1 MKTINNKF
9 KILEKIDEG
18 SMGIVYRAVDLK
30 EDSEVI
36 IKIINLDSS
45 ETPSLKYFK
54 QEYLLLKF
62 LKHPY
67 IVDVYEFNE
76 IWSIDGRFVS
86 PKYYLF
92 SMEFIKGENL
102 GGSIEKIDKESEWVK
117 IVGQLIETLNYI
129 HFNGVLHNDIR
140 NHNIFIT
147 KDLNVKFLD
156 FGISEQLNSNESIS
170 NIKKAKDWRELFQL
184 LKRNFK
190 NTSFQTLKSF
200 IDRVFSKID
209 LKKGSNLSKI
219 INIYNNLFEEEEIS
233 PTWLKYN
240 TSKFLTPL
248 NSGLRNKYEKVI
260 DFYENYN
267 FKEKVFFI
275 VGDDYSEA
283 IPIYFRI
290 VDYFKFNNYLRLK
303 VISNNIYDTLFNLV
317 SNLRGYDVENKFVP
331 SEDKIISSILN
342 KDFSVLDGN
351 NKFVTYNKFV
361 SILNSF
367 SKELNLF
374 IDIPKY
380 STLSDNQIEFFI
392 FLLSSTKL
400 SSISWI
406 FYDEKKGFDFS
417 EYISKE
423 NYALRF
429 FEYDFISK
437 EEMKQIISK
446 MLLVKKETIENYSD
460 LIDVVHKKSNG
471 KYISIFSFLDYLIKN
486 DFVKYSK
493 GKYVY
498 NIDQIKEC
506 DFSFSFEAQ
515 LEKILEDLNRN
526 EVLILSMLIFL
537 NRAISEESLLSLMD
551 KEKKKGIKKAI
562 SSLVK
567 KNLLSSIQQKN
578 VNTLKIKFLTF
589 ENFCKKNLSLEKK
602 YKKRILCHKIKK
614 LKETYSLGDN
624 LFIINKLKKLEEK
637 KFYLIIKYSALLLEK
652 FRRDVYRQE
661 VIKAKNYLEDAISK
675 INKKSYYM
683 KGKLLLGIFH
693 YFNLDHK
700 KAIDFFSNINL
711 KYLSTKNILYYYIH
725 YTKASIFGNNFS
737 QASKL
742 SKQGALLAKKNN
754 LTNFRYYFF
763 NIKGMLYGR
772 QNKNSISESYYDIV
786 YSYIL
791 KNGFSSE
798 LINFAHNYFLRLNR
812 MNKTNKIRTRAENML
827 EKLNKENLNNK
838 NAFIHV
844 YDQLARINI
853 KTGKYKQAL
862 INREKAYALA
872 FEIQNIDEMIR
883 MRENIIIPKYYLNY
897 QKDEIIDDLEEVIN
911 LSIKYKREES
921 AINSFGNIIL
931 LTLENGSPEKAVKFF
946 KMAKNILPLK
956 KLDTPEISS
965 IYNRGILIFS
975 FLGCKKKAYR
985 LFKKY
990 YKKILSLNERQ
1001 QLIYM
1006 ADYIETKGLYYIFND
1021 NYNKCA
1027 FWTKKAIDHFNNLE
1041 DKNILTI
1048 SKEHKL
1054 QLYLDYIEIL
1064 NKVGKKK
1071 NSYEIFQ
1078 KIKKQFPKY
1087 EKYKDIN
1094 WNYYKALLEEKDAE
1108 KKKMLNKAI
1117 KYVIKNRNYLE
1128 LEDILLEYF
1137 KPSKEADAT
1146 MEYYNNLLLALFSLR
1161 GIYKKTPE
1169 KYKNSWIKRKK
1180 IQKLIELFKNKLK
1193 IKDLNL
1199 NKKSLTNLLEKN
1211 ISKFETV
1218 YEKIT
1223 EDKQKIINDEIWEA
1237 NPDNYLEII
1246 SKFLKNYFTASK
1258 IKISYNNTTKE
1269 IKDNSLYKESETIDK
1284 ELVENCYIDGEY
1296 QIERSYRLG
1305 DPISKLVIPI
1315 INPYNKNRYYAKE
1328 KRVKSMS
1335 YRDYYYGYIYIDTK
1349 YPISNINKYYVKKVK
1364 IYVEFLSIFINYT
1377 NVHNTLV
1384 LDDLTKL
1391 FNREH
1396 FLKKVKEK
1404 ISHLK
1409 EKNKKAVF
1417 MIIDIDFFKDVN
1429 DTYGHQKGDAV
1440 LKEIANILK
1449 KNIRNQDLIG
1459 RYGGEEFIL
1468 FLSNIDK
1475 KESLKKAEEI
1485 RKAVESKN
1493 ILPNRKITV
1502 SIGCSMFPDNSQW
1515 INILINLADIAMY
1528 NAKQRGRNQ
1537 VVCWNKDLKIKKTK
1551 QDVLSGFITDN
1562 LHKSK
1567 DNLRKFF
1574 NFIDYKPG
1582 GIEDLI
1588 KEFISNIKEII
1599 PNKYLSYNLKIFDR
1613 IYKEKDSRIK
1623 INHKKID
1630 DSPSNKAV
1638 ILENW
1643 QYMDTNESLYYD
1655 LVYKIEQEN
1664 ISGTIVLS
1672 SPSQNTEYKDNEKNV
1687 LQKYVT
1693 LFMNKMMQFI
1703 NTSDRDQHQ

>member
-1 MKTINNKF
+1 METINNKF

-30 EDSEVI
+30 KDSEVI

-92 SMEFIKGENL
+92 SMEFIKGKNL
-102 GGSIEKIDKESEWVK
+102 GASIKEIKEESTWIKIA
-117 IVGQLIETLNYI
+117 GQLIETLNYI

-147 KDLNVKFLD
+147 KDRDVKFLD
-156 FGISEQLNSNESIS
+156 FGISEQLDSNESIS

-184 LKRNFK
+184 LERNFK
-190 NTSFQTLKSF
+190 ESSFKSLKSF
-200 IDRVFSKID
+200 VNNILKNID
-209 LKKGSNLSKI
+209 LKKGGNLNKI
-219 INIYNNLFEEEEIS
+219 INIYNSFFENKIS

-240 TSKFLTPL
+240 TSQFLTPL
-248 NSGLRNKYEKVI
+248 NSGLMDKYEKVI
-260 DFYENYN
+260 SFYENYN
-267 FKEKVFFI
+267 FKEKIFFVI
-275 VGDDYSEA
+275 GDDYSEA

-303 VISNNIYDTLFNLV
+303 VISNNIYDTLFNLI
-317 SNLRGYDVENKFVP
+317 SNLREYDVENKFIP
-331 SEDKIISSILN
+331 AKDKIINSILN

-380 STLSDNQIEFFI
+380 STLSENQIEFFI

-417 EYISKE
+417 EYISKD

-437 EEMKQIISK
+437 EEMGQIILK
-446 MLLVKKETIENYSD
+446 MLLVKKDNIDNYSD

-471 KYISIFSFLDYLIKN
+471 KYISIFSFLEYLIKN
-486 DFVKYSK
+486 KFIEYKK
-493 GKYVY
+493 GGYIY
-498 NIDQIKEC
+498 DINQIKDC
-506 DFSFSFEAQ
+506 DFSFSFEEQ
-515 LEKILEDLNRN
+515 LENILKELNKN

-537 NRAISEESLLSLMD
+537 NRAISEESLLSLID
-551 KEKKKGIKKAI
+551 KEKKAKVKKAI
-562 SSLVK
+562 SSLAE

-578 VNTLKIKFLTF
+578 INTLKIKFLTF

-624 LFIINKLKKLEEK
+624 LFIINKLKKIQENK
-637 KFYLIIKYSALLLEK
+637 SYLVIKYSALLLEK

-675 INKKSYYM
+675 IQKKSYYM

-711 KYLSTKNILYYYIH
+711 RHLSTKNILYYYMH
-725 YTKASIFGNNFS
+725 YTKASIFGNNFTK
-737 QASKL
+737 ASKL
-742 SKQGALLAKKNN
+742 SKRGTLLAKKNN
-754 LTNFRYYFF
+754 LTQFRYYFF

-772 QNKNSISESYYDIV
+772 QNKNKISESYYDIV

-798 LINFAHNYFLRLNR
+798 LINFAHNYFLRLDR
-812 MNKTNKIRTRAENML
+812 MNKTDKIRSHAKKIL
-827 EKLNKENLNNK
+827 KKLGKKNLHNK
-838 NAFIHV
+838 NAFIHI

-853 KTGKYKQAL
+853 KTGKYKKAL
-862 INREKAYALA
+862 DNREKAYDLA
-872 FEIQNIDEMIR
+872 FEVQNIDEMIR

-911 LSIKYKREES
+911 LSIKYKRKES

-931 LTLENGSPEKAVKFF
+931 LSLENGNPQKAVKFF
-946 KMAKNILPLK
+946 EMAKNILPLK

-975 FLGCKKKAYR
+975 FLGCKKKAYN

-990 YKKILSLNERQ
+990 YKKILSLNDRQ

-1006 ADYIETKGLYYIFND
+1006 ADYIETKGLFYIFND
-1021 NYNKCA
+1021 NYKKCS
-1027 FWTKKAIDHFNNLE
+1027 FWTKKAIDHFKNLE
-1041 DKNILTI
+1041 EKNILTI

-1064 NKVGKKK
+1064 NKVGMKKK
-1071 NSYEIFQ
+1071 SMEIFK
-1078 KIKKQFPKY
+1078 KIKEQFPKY

-1094 WNYYKALLEEKDAE
+1094 WNYYKAIIAKKDLEKR
-1108 KKKMLNKAI
+1108 KLLNKAL
-1117 KYVIKNRNYLE
+1117 KYLIKNRNYLE

-1137 KPSKEADAT
+1137 KRDNKQKDS
-1146 MEYYNNLLLALFSLR
+1146 MEYNNNLLLALFSLQAV
-1161 GIYKKTPE
+1161 YKKIPD
-1169 KYKNSWIKRKK
+1169 KYKKYWLERKN
-1180 IQKLIELFKNKLK
+1180 IQKFAVLFKNNLK
-1193 IKDLNL
+1193 IENLEL
-1199 NKKSLTNLLEKN
+1199 NKKSLTELLENN
-1211 ISKFETV
+1211 IEKFEPV
-1218 YEKIT
+1218 YKKIT
-1223 EDKQKIINDEIWEA
+1223 EKKVKVINNEIWDA
-1237 NPDNYLEII
+1237 NPDNYLDII
-1246 SKFLKNYFTASK
+1246 VNFLKNYFTASK

-1269 IKDNSLYKESETIDK
+1269 IKDTSLYKESETIDE

-1296 QIERSYRLG
+1296 QIERNYRLG
-1305 DPISKLVIPI
+1305 EPISKLVIPI

-1349 YPISNINKYYVKKVK
+1349 YPISNIKNYYVKKVK

-1404 ISHLK
+1404 ISRLK

-1417 MIIDIDFFKDVN
+1417 MIVDIDFFKDVN

-1485 RKAVESKN
+1485 RKAIESKN
-1493 ILPNRKITV
+1493 ILPNRKITI

-1537 VVCWNKDLKIKKTK
+1537 VACWSKDLKIKKTK

-1574 NFIDYKPG
+1574 YFIDFEFEN
-1582 GIEDLI
+1582 IDDLI

-1599 PNKYLSYNLKIFDR
+1599 PNKYLSYNLKIFNR

-1623 INHKKID
+1623 INHNKIE
-1630 DSPSNKAV
+1630 DSPLNKAV

-1655 LVYKIEQEN
+1655 LVYKISKED
-1664 ISGTIVLS
+1664 ICGTIVLS

-1693 LFMNKMMQFI
+1693 LFINKIMKF
-1703 NTSDRDQHQ
+1703 R